1 MSKTLCVPV
10 AEGSV
15 LDALLSAYAT
25 HKGRTNQAQVLRE
38 LALLGLASWLELEQG
53 QSLTSFLGREF
64 ADLLRD
70 YYTETATSDY
80 DPAFDQDG
88 ENDLPFWLA
97 QREMPAHGG
106 KRAGAGRKK
115 KQE

>member
-38 LALLGLASWLELEQG
+38 LALLGLASWHI
-53 QSLTSFLGREF
+53 QSTGGR
-64 ADLLRD
+64 
-70 YYTETATSDY
+70 
-80 DPAFDQDG
+80 
-88 ENDLPFWLA
+88 
-97 QREMPAHGG
+97 
-106 KRAGAGRKK
+106 
-115 KQE
+115 QEYEHIVK